1 MTGKLIKYELRSS
14 MKLMTVVWAA
24 LIVCSILFSIST
36 NVLANLL
43 RNGSYAMRVLLGM
56 LQGITGLLYGAVF
69 AAMIAVAVIIII
81 LRFYRG
87 LLGDEGY
94 LMHTLPVKPWQ
105 LITSKGVSAVVIICV
120 SAAAAVVSIL
130 ILIGTDGFDMIA
142 YFASSTKKLFE
153 MEPAVILII
162 AEFIIIGVLSVMK
175 SIYQIYASLAIG
187 QLAGKHRIL
196 LSLGAYVGIS
206 ILVTVM
212 AVLLM
217 TALNASGVLD
227 GYTLES
233 FGDVLDSGQKCAAA
247 LGGITILQLVVF
259 HVTAER
265 ILSLRLNLQ

>member
-130 ILIGTDGFDMIA
+130 ILIGTDSFDMIA